1 MTSQDGLVSHA
12 QKRHL
17 IGVYISATVDDGE
30 NPSLTYSTDVSST
43 LAGLASTVNPSS
55 LTSKEVL
62 VIADGVPS
70 GTMPEGF

>member
-17 IGVYISATVDDGE
+17 IGDISATVDDGE